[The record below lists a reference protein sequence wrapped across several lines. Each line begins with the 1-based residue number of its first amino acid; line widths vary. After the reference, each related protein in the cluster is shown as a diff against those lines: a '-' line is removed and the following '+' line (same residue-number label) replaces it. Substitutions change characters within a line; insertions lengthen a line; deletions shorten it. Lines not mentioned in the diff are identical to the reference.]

1 MKIKINHLSYVAI
14 LFLMSLNF
22 SFAQNILRTV
32 VKNSESN
39 ETLIG
44 ATISIKGTVRG
55 GRTDIKGESVINN
68 IPNGKFKVNV
78 TYVGFEKFDTLITF
92 PFKDILEIN
101 LISSNEESDEIIVEG
116 TRNNKSIADNPTRV
130 EALTE
135 EIDEASTMDPS
146 KIAHLITHSTG
157 IQVQQ
162 TSATSNTANVR
173 IQGLDGRYAQILKDG
188 FPLYGGFSG
197 SLSIMQI
204 PPLDLRQV
212 EYIKGGASTLY
223 GGGAISG
230 LINLLSKEPTK
241 EETLIHLNAS
251 QIGAFDV
258 NTYMSKQIGD
268 LGFTLLAQRNTHTAF
283 DADNDGYS
291 DMPQLTKYNF
301 NPKLFY
307 DYDENTKISLG
318 GTFTEEQRQ
327 GGDMKLMNNEY
338 PDSNNFYKEYNSIKR
353 ITSQFKLEH
362 NLSEEHNLTIK
373 NSFNIFNR
381 SLDLTAAKDLE
392 DYRFAGKQISTFT
405 EISNSFK
412 FGQDVLIFGAN
423 FYTDNFREDSLQSAV
438 RRDEN
443 FQTIGAFLNYTFD
456 LNDFISMETGFR
468 GDYVFNQK
476 FFALPR
482 VSALFKWTSKLTT
495 RIGGGLGYRNPSIFN
510 QEAELLGYKN
520 LLPINKSITKAEE
533 SYGFNGD
540 IGYKTT
546 IGDNY
551 FFNINQMFFYNK
563 LDKPLILN
571 ETAQN
576 SGIFNFVNAN
586 GYTKTYGG
594 ETFFKFGFY
603 DFVLFVGY
611 TYTNATNHFDDKVSD
626 LTLTPNHSLKGD
638 LLYALP
644 NQWRIGLDY
653 EFKSSQKLSN
663 GFTTPSYWT
672 YGLVVE
678 YTWENLTLF
687 LNIENYTDVRQT
699 NFGSIRSNPNNT
711 PQFTEV
717 WAPLDG
723 IVYNTGIKIRM

>member
-241 EETLIHLNAS
+241 EETLFHLNAS